1 MREPLDSRDTHVVG
15 IGSEP
20 SVVTVQLNGVPS
32 GPLAVDR
39 ILREFAAARLELQ
52 SIARTASDRDVT
64 LSLTVA
70 ADAVPTLAPLVAR
83 LIRDNIARD
92 ATVGAPAAPVAVLGA
107 RHADRLSIATR
118 MFRALS
124 REGINSE
131 CLTASDARIWCLVRD
146 DDRQRALGA
155 LQEEFVEELAR
166 LKEGQIGL

>member
-1 MREPLDSRDTHVVG
+1 
-15 IGSEP
+15 
-20 SVVTVQLNGVPS
+20 
-32 GPLAVDR
+32 
-39 ILREFAAARLELQ
+39 
-52 SIARTASDRDVT
+52 
-64 LSLTVA
+64 
-70 ADAVPTLAPLVAR
+70 
-83 LIRDNIARD
+83 
-92 ATVGAPAAPVAVLGA
+92 
-107 RHADRLSIATR
+107 